1 MTQEHWADRMVV
13 AGMEWLGRAALR
25 ALPDPEV
32 DEGAA
37 PAADPEAPVVVT
49 GGFGATAP
57 VMAPLAAAL
66 TRRGH
71 RVTVVVDG
79 AGAGCAQQAAVGLS
93 RRVEALAAQSGRRVH
108 LVGHSRGGQFSR
120 VAAARAPGSV
130 ASLTTLGSPVGLY
143 GLGPVALGLGAAA
156 ACAGSLG
163 VPGLAR
169 LTCLLGD
176 CCRDY
181 RDELVGDWPAGV
193 PFTRIVG
200 TGDRT
205 VPSAANHEPAAREV
219 VLETTH
225 LGLLTSPDSLAAVAR
240 AIDGATTAHR
250 DLELAG
256 AVA

>member
-1 MTQEHWADRMVV
+1 MIARDRAEGMVV

-25 ALPDPEV
+25 ALPDPVV
-32 DEGAA
+32 DAA
-37 PAADPEAPVVVT
+37 APPAADPAAPVVVT

-57 VMAPLAAAL
+57 VMAPLAEAL

-79 AGAGCAQQAAVGLS
+79 AGTGCAQRAAVGLA
-93 RRVEALAAQSGRRVH
+93 RRVEVLAEQSRRRVH
-108 LVGHSRGGQFSR
+108 LVGHSRGGQFCR
-120 VAAARAPGSV
+120 VVAARSPRSV
-130 ASLTTLGSPVGLY
+130 ASLTTLGAPVGLY
-143 GLGPVALGLGAAA
+143 GLGPVALGLSTAAA
-156 ACAGSLG
+156 LAGSLG
-163 VPGLAR
+163 VPGLAT

-181 RDELVGDWPAGV
+181 RDELDGDWPAEV
-193 PFTRIVG
+193 PFTRITG

-219 VLETTH
+219 VVETTH
-225 LGLLTSPDSLAAVAR
+225 LGLLTSPDSLAEVGR
-240 AIDGATTAHR
+240 AIDGAPAAG
-250 DLELAG
+250 ELVG